1 MHLAHPRIPKS
12 LKLSR
17 RRWIRPA
24 TWIKQKLQTE
34 QNDQQATKY
43 TKLPINYKLSWL
55 KPATPKDSKVD
66 FFAFSRL
73 LLLHRYCDGPARPVS
88 RVSPFYLTHSLTLSL
103 SCCEGTDLMAGT
115 EETIVTEPNGED
127 EVLKLGNTFKRA
139 CLLNWFQLVTRV
151 ENYS

>member
-1 MHLAHPRIPKS
+1 MHLAHPRIPKN
-12 LKLSR
+12 LKLSS

-24 TWIKQKLQTE
+24 TWI
-34 QNDQQATKY
+34 NQQATNW
-43 TKLPINYKLSWL
+43 TKWPTSYKIYEIAN
-55 KPATPKDSKVD
+55 KATNCPGSSLLRHSKVD
-66 FFAFSRL
+66 LFAFSRR

-103 SCCEGTDLMAGT
+103 SCCEGTVLMAGT